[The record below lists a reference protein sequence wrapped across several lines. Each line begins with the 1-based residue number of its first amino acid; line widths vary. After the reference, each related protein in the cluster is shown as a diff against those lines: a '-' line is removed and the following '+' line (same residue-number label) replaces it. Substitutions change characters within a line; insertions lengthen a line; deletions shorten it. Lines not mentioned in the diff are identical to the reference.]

1 MHKKTAMVKDFKKI
15 KPPKSINS
23 VTIIGKNGNVSWHLQ
38 NALSSLSI
46 SHTIISSK
54 EALKRIELNSN
65 LIIIA
70 VADSA
75 VEKVAKK
82 IKSKNSILVHT
93 SGSLDMNILKS
104 YAENYGVIYP
114 LQTLSK
120 EKQIKFSD
128 TPLCIEGSSDET
140 SKSLMKFSK
149 KLSKRVSLIS
159 SDKRLKLHLAAV
171 FCSNFINHLIGI
183 AKEILEKEDIPA
195 EIIYP
200 LVIETIQKAMNNNP
214 FEVQTGPAIRDDY
227 HIMQT
232 HLDLLLKDEKEVY
245 EVISSKIINRK
256 RTKMKNTKK

>member
-1 MHKKTAMVKDFKKI
+1 MVKDFKKI
-15 KPPKSINS
+15 NPPKSINS

-38 NALSSLSI
+38 NALSTLSI

-120 EKQIKFSD
+120 EKKIKFSD
-128 TPLCIEGSSDET
+128 IPLCIEGNSDET
-140 SKSLMKFSK
+140 IKPLIKLSK
-149 KLSKRVSLIS
+149 KLSKKVYIIS
-159 SDKRLKLHLAAV
+159 SNKRLKLHLAAV
-171 FCSNFINHLIGI
+171 FCSNFTNHLIGI
-183 AKEILEKEDIPA
+183 AKEILEKEDISSD
-195 EIIYP
+195 ILYP
-200 LVIETIQKAMNNNP
+200 LIRETIEKAKQNNP
-214 FEVQTGPAIRDDY
+214 FYVQTGPAVREDY

-232 HLDLLLKDEKEVY
+232 HIEMLSKDEREVY

-256 RTKMKNTKK
+256 RQTKKNSKN